1 MKPTR
6 KQKSLAVLLVGILIT
21 IALLIASI
29 VIGTVVNGI
38 NKHNTTK
45 TETVQKASS
54 TSNSTS
60 IQNQPTQS
68 QYQTAYDNVQ
78 SIIGN
83 ATYNGH
89 GAYIVNNN
97 KTTLTANPATKP
109 FASNITDS
117 KGRPSTANAF
127 LTKRTRQYKNREEN
141 NNDHTN
147 WIPNGWH
154 QMVNLPGEYNH
165 AYNRGHLLASALVG
179 GLKNYDTSES
189 NKKNIITQTMWANQA
204 DTSTNTGQAYYES
217 IVRKALDKNK
227 KVRYQVRPIY
237 GQKSSDNVVPYGT
250 QIQAISTD
258 GTVNFNVF
266 VPNVQ
271 GNINVNYDSG
281 IATPSN

>member
-6 KQKSLAVLLVGILIT
+6 NQKSLAVLLVGILIT

-54 TSNSTS
+54 TSSSTS

-97 KTTLTANPATKP
+97 KATLTANPATKP

-281 IATPSN
+281 IATQSN